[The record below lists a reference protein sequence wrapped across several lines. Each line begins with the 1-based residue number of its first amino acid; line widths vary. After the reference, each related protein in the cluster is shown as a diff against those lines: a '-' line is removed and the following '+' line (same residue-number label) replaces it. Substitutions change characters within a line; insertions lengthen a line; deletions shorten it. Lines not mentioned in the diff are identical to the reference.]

1 MAAASDT
8 QEPTM
13 AKGGLQGVVGREKQN
28 VVPQEGRDVP
38 HASVNP
44 LMTESTSDEHIR
56 PDDKDPF
63 DLQEDHNQWNGG
75 PQTPAEISVKTEA
88 YKITS
93 LFRMLF
99 KGQKII
105 SPVKTKSS
113 TSVENQGSPKS
124 SESKKSVLVAS
135 ERTNGKD
142 KAKAIRSN
150 DWFVRQEYSSP
161 HAARPSISKNIYS
174 EGTVVNDKKSN
185 IKLKNKEEIH
195 SGFFYE
201 DCPNFKGVNCS
212 GDYRH
217 DSDAQYDPFGP

>member
-1 MAAASDT
+1 MMGFQKLMS
-8 QEPTM
+8 P
-13 AKGGLQGVVGREKQN
+13 AK
-28 VVPQEGRDVP
+28 
-38 HASVNP
+38 
-44 LMTESTSDEHIR
+44 I
-56 PDDKDPF
+56 
-63 DLQEDHNQWNGG
+63 
-75 PQTPAEISVKTEA
+75 
-88 YKITS
+88 
-93 LFRMLF
+93 
-99 KGQKII
+99 
-105 SPVKTKSS
+105 KSS

-135 ERTNGKD
+135 VRTNGKD

-161 HAARPSISKNIYS
+161 HAARPSISKKIYS

>member
-1 MAAASDT
+1 M
-8 QEPTM
+8 
-13 AKGGLQGVVGREKQN
+13 
-28 VVPQEGRDVP
+28 
-38 HASVNP
+38 
-44 LMTESTSDEHIR
+44 I
-56 PDDKDPF
+56 
-63 DLQEDHNQWNGG
+63 
-75 PQTPAEISVKTEA
+75 
-88 YKITS
+88 
-93 LFRMLF
+93 F
-99 KGQKII
+99 KGQKVI

-135 ERTNGKD
+135 VRTNGKD

-150 DWFVRQEYSSP
+150 DWFVRQDTVFQDTSSP
-161 HAARPSISKNIYS
+161 HAARPSISKKIYS

>member
-1 MAAASDT
+1 
-8 QEPTM
+8 
-13 AKGGLQGVVGREKQN
+13 
-28 VVPQEGRDVP
+28 
-38 HASVNP
+38 
-44 LMTESTSDEHIR
+44 
-56 PDDKDPF
+56 
-63 DLQEDHNQWNGG
+63 
-75 PQTPAEISVKTEA
+75 
-88 YKITS
+88 
-93 LFRMLF
+93 MLF

-124 SESKKSVLVAS
+124 SESKKSVLVAI

-150 DWFVRQEYSSP
+150 DWTVRQEYSSP
-161 HAARPSISKNIYS
+161 HTARPSISKKIYS